1 MSDRIAL
8 QSKVFRWRTIAEGE
22 NSIHLQAMLY
32 EVEDLIDKTQKQLRS
47 HIKDI
52 DDAKLRYFNVRIHTL
67 EEVSLILDKAKKF
80 LENQPKDN

>member
-8 QSKVFRWRTIAEGE
+8 QSKSYRYRTIADGAE
-22 NSIHLQAMLY
+22 SIHLQAMLY

-52 DDAKLRYFNVRIHTL
+52 DDSKLRYFNVRIHTL
-67 EEVSLILDKAKKF
+67 EEVSLILDKAQKY

>member
-1 MSDRIAL
+1 MDSIAL
-8 QSKVFRWRTIAEGE
+8 QSQNFRYRMIAEGAE
-22 NSIHLQAMLY
+22 SIHLQAMLY
-32 EVEDLIDKTQKQLRS
+32 EVEEMIDKTRSQLKS

-67 EEVSLILDKAKKF
+67 EEVSQILDKAQKS